1 MDYKALSADELVQE
15 VNKLTV
21 QGMTLT
27 AMEKMW
33 GLRAKYISDK
43 IKTKYRIDKTLK
55 QYILREDT
63 TVVTRSDT
71 VTIEDKSIEKEV
83 VTTEVTEV
91 VTQHETQQQQV
102 FKGDE
107 LEIIYK
113 LIEEYRVKQKLQ
125 EYDAEAE
132 DKEELTNRNIRVYTK
147 QYNRFA
153 DWCKKNNVTQAEAL
167 YKAINLLMNM

>member
-21 QGMTLT
+21 QGMSLT
-27 AMEKMW
+27 AIEKQW
-33 GLRAKYISDK
+33 GLRNKYISDK
-43 IKTKYRIDKTLK
+43 IKAKYRIDKTLK
-55 QYILREDT
+55 QYVPREDT

-71 VTIEDKSIEKEV
+71 VTTADKSVENEV
-83 VTTEVTEV
+83 VTTTVTEL
-91 VTQHETQQQQV
+91 VTQQEVQQQQV

-107 LEIIYK
+107 LEILYK

-125 EYDAEAE
+125 EYDEEAE
-132 DKEELTNRNIRVYTK
+132 DKTELANRNIRVYTK

-153 DWCKKNNVTQAEAL
+153 DWCKTNNVTQAEAL